1 METIKR
7 QCNVVMLPANV
18 SKRYN
23 CTEGLIVKC
32 IKSWTPIGEAPK
44 EINKLSVSKNWS
56 TGVLDRYEPQHIYFT
71 SDEEIKEGDWYIVN
85 GFVKQCISIKLY
97 CGIDYFLKDKLGNED
112 LMKYCKKIIASTDKL
127 VIGWDYKNDIP
138 DGDLYNEFLP
148 QPSIAF
154 IEKYISEYNKG
165 NIIEKVMVD
174 YFKIHV
180 GWEPDY
186 SFEDEGIEGSKE
198 TYQFIL
204 NVSKDNTITISKVKD
219 SWSREE
225 VIEFTT
231 ELRHFINSGNK
242 SIYDVD
248 NWINKNL

>member
-7 QCNVVMLPANV
+7 QCNAVMLHVNV

-148 QPSIAF
+148 QIPKQF
-154 IEKYISEYNKG
+154 IEYYISEYNAGRKIDKADVEFEG
-165 NIIEKVMVD
+165 ELYGGVYAIPKISANNEISIKPVEEKM
-174 YFKIHV
+174 Y
-180 GWEPDY
+180 
-186 SFEDEGIEGSKE
+186 
-198 TYQFIL
+198 
-204 NVSKDNTITISKVKD
+204 
-219 SWSREE
+219 SREE
-225 VIEFTT
+225 VVELIKDFTMST
-231 ELRHFINSGNK
+231 HQLIL
-242 SIYDVD
+242 
-248 NWINKNL
+248 NKNPQRHEIINTWFKENLK